1 MVLHNFLAAIYILWY
16 LLKVIII
23 IWVLN
28 QHIVIHLI
36 NQDDKEE
43 SLLMPWH
50 LKIVE

>member
-1 MVLHNFLAAIYILWY
+1 MVLYNFLAAIYILWY

-23 IWVLN
+23 IRVLN
-28 QHIVIHLI
+28 QHIAIHLI